1 MSVGPGFYPDPGGQ
15 PGRLRHWDG
24 QRWAPETVPVG
35 APAAPTGGQPHQW
48 PVGGSPLEAGLPRP
62 PAPAPARKR
71 NGWLIGLVAVVVV
84 LIVVAVVGIRAL
96 TSSGGGGGGVP
107 AGNPTTKICPAQQNT
122 SPAPQPGDG
131 RVHGGALSYPL
142 LGSPWSTPE
151 PEYRVAFGQNVF
163 IQSVVVEDHPKEMDW
178 LAAVLVG
185 ELASGDGFYEPQQG
199 AEIVVN
205 CVSGTFYGNSAV
217 TRDDQ
222 VNKAITVD
230 THDAWIIESQLKF
243 DIPGIEAKSER
254 LIVVIIDTG
263 AGTAGL
269 FYASIPE
276 NSPQLV
282 QPARD
287 ALAALTV
294 DN

>member
-1 MSVGPGFYPDPGGQ
+1 MNGGPGFYPDPGGQ

-24 QRWAPETVPVG
+24 QRWAPDTVPAG
-35 APAAPTGGQPHQW
+35 APGAATAPAVGQPNQW
-48 PVGGSPLEAGLPRP
+48 PVGSSARGAGPPRP
-62 PAPAPARKR
+62 PARKR
-71 NGWLIGLVAVVVV
+71 SGWLIGLVAVGVV
-84 LIVVAVVGIRAL
+84 LLVVAVLGIRAL
-96 TSSGGGGGGVP
+96 TSSGGGGVGPPGGTS
-107 AGNPTTKICPAQQNT
+107 TTKICPTQQNT

-142 LGSPWSTPE
+142 LGSPWAAPE

-163 IQSVVVEDHPKEMDW
+163 IQSVVVEDHPQKMDW

-185 ELASGDGFYEPQQG
+185 ELASGDGFYAPQQG

-205 CVSGTFYGNSAV
+205 CVSGTFYGNSSV

-222 VNKAITVD
+222 VNKAMTVD
-230 THDAWIIESQLKF
+230 GHDAWIIESQLRF

-276 NSPQLV
+276 NAPELL
-282 QPARD
+282 QPARG
-287 ALAALTV
+287 ALTGLTV
-294 DN
+294 DQ

>member
-24 QRWAPETVPVG
+24 QRWAPDTVPSG
-35 APAAPTGGQPHQW
+35 PPSSASPSSSGPL
-48 PVGGSPLEAGLPRP
+48 GGSTPPR
-62 PAPAPARKR
+62 APAPAKKHYT
-71 NGWLIGLVAVVVV
+71 GWLVGLVVVV
-84 LIVVAVVGIRAL
+84 VVIIVVAVLAVRGL
-96 TSSGGGGGGVP
+96 SSSGGGIGLPGGDS
-107 AGNPTTKICPAQQNT
+107 TTKICPTQQNT

-142 LGSPWSTPE
+142 LGSPWSSPE
-151 PEYRVAFGQNVF
+151 PEFRVAFGQDVL
-163 IQSVVVEDHPKEMDW
+163 IQSVVVEEHGGGMDW

-199 AEIVVN
+199 AEIVVT
-205 CVSGTFYGNSAV
+205 CVSGTFYGDSAV

-222 VNKAITVD
+222 VNKAMTVD
-230 THDAWIIESQLKF
+230 GHAAWIIESQLHF
-243 DIPGIEAKSER
+243 DIPEIEAKSER
-254 LIVVIIDTG
+254 LIVVIVDTG
-263 AGTAGL
+263 DGTAGL

-276 NSPQLV
+276 NSPELL

-287 ALAALTV
+287 ALAGLKV
-294 DN
+294 DG